1 MSDSGD
7 LRVPHV
13 ALLPSAGMGHL
24 TPFLRLAALL
34 ASHNVCVTF
43 ITPNPT
49 VSLAESQ
56 SLSNFLM
63 AFPQITRK
71 QLHLLPLDESC
82 ANSEDPFYHHFE
94 LIRRSSHMLSP
105 LLSSLSPPL
114 SAMITDMSFASTVL
128 PVTDSLGLPNYIFFT
143 SSAKML
149 TLYVSFHTMLGPNH
163 TIKDDLQVP
172 GLGPIPKSR
181 MPPPLL
187 QESNN
192 LLKTFFIENGK
203 KMTESSG
210 ILVNTYE
217 SIESETLAAL
227 NEGKV
232 LRKLPS
238 VISIGPLAPCFFETS
253 QQLQWLDDQATGSV
267 LYVSFGSRTAMSREQ
282 IRELGDGLV
291 RSGCRFLWAVKDK
304 KVDIEDDEK
313 LTEVLGEELL
323 ERVKI
328 NGLAVK
334 NWLNQEEILSHPAI
348 GGFLSHC
355 GWNSLSEALWNGVRV
370 LAWPQ
375 HGDQK
380 VNADLVERIGL
391 GTWDKS
397 WGWGDGEMLVKAEDI
412 AQRVSEIMGNDLLKL
427 QALHIRDNAR
437 RAVEDGGSS
446 TKSLTA
452 LIDTWKKFQVLP

>member
-1 MSDSGD
+1 
-7 LRVPHV
+7 
-13 ALLPSAGMGHL
+13 
-24 TPFLRLAALL
+24 
-34 ASHNVCVTF
+34 
-43 ITPNPT
+43 
-49 VSLAESQ
+49 
-56 SLSNFLM
+56 
-63 AFPQITRK
+63 
-71 QLHLLPLDESC
+71 
-82 ANSEDPFYHHFE
+82 
-94 LIRRSSHMLSP
+94 
-105 LLSSLSPPL
+105 
-114 SAMITDMSFASTVL
+114 
-128 PVTDSLGLPNYIFFT
+128 
-143 SSAKML
+143 
-149 TLYVSFHTMLGPNH
+149 
-163 TIKDDLQVP
+163 
-172 GLGPIPKSR
+172 
-181 MPPPLL
+181 
-187 QESNN
+187 
-192 LLKTFFIENGK
+192 
-203 KMTESSG
+203 MTESSG
-210 ILVNTYE
+210 ILVNTCE

-253 QQLQWLDDQATGSV
+253 QQLQWLNDQATGSV

-323 ERVKI
+323 ERVKK

-355 GWNSLSEALWNGVRV
+355 GWNSLSEALWNGVRI

-397 WGWGDGEMLVKAEDI
+397 WGWGDRETVVKAEDI
-412 AQRVSEIMGNDLLKL
+412 AQTVSEVMGNDLLKL
-427 QALHIRDNAR
+427 QALHIRDEAR
-437 RAVEDGGSS
+437 RAVGDDGSS
-446 TKSLTA
+446 TKSLAA